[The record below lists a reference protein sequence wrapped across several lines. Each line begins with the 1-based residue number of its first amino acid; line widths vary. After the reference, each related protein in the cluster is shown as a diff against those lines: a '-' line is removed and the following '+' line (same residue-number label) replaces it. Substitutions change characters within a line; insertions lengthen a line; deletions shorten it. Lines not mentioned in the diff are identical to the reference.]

1 MPLYSCERCGW
12 KTSIKTH
19 LKNHLQRKTMCN
31 SILSKKNTKYLLKQ
45 NFCNLVEEELSEIPE
60 FLEESEKNC
69 YYKCEYCKCEFKTY
83 YSKWRHLKSR
93 CNNLKNE
100 ENDSK
105 KEILNKDE
113 LLKDK
118 DEQLKG
124 KDEIIKQ
131 LIEQMGKKPNIINNN
146 NNTTNN
152 TTINVQMNAFGN
164 ENLSYI
170 SKSFLNQLLKIPYAS
185 VPRLLEFIHFNK
197 NAPENQNVKVI
208 SRKEKWAQ
216 KHNGTE
222 WEYIAKNTLI
232 CDMISNGVNILEIHF
247 EENGGKEELN
257 DIKREKWEKF
267 TIEYHEEKPTI
278 IKRLYDDT
286 ECLLLNKSIIKPNDY
301 DPKEND
307 QIDDESIEEIISID
321 DTKNQD
327 TLNNVD

>member
-19 LKNHLQRKTMCN
+19 LKNHFLRKTLCN
-31 SILSKKNTKYLLKQ
+31 AVLSNKNTRYLLKQ
-45 NFCNLVEEELSEIPE
+45 NFSNLVSEELSDIPE
-60 FLEESEKNC
+60 FIEELEKNC
-69 YYKCEYCKCEFKTY
+69 YYKCEFCKSEFKTY

-100 ENDSK
+100 INDNK
-105 KEILNKDE
+105 IETIDKDE

-118 DEQLKG
+118 DEQLKE

-131 LIEQMGKKPNIINNN
+131 LIEQMGNKPNIV

-185 VPRLLEFIHFNK
+185 VPKLLEFIHFNK
-197 NAPENQNVKVI
+197 NVPENQNVKVI

-216 KHNGTE
+216 KHNGNE

-232 CDMISNGVNILEIHF
+232 CDMINNGVNILEIHY

-286 ECLLLNKSIIKPNDY
+286 ECLLLNKSIGK
-301 DPKEND
+301 PKEETISNEEEN
-307 QIDDESIEEIISID
+307 ID
-321 DTKNQD
+321 KNETINSLD
-327 TLNNVD
+327 